1 MKMRAI
7 WQLIDAVIIPIVTY
21 GAEGW
26 DLTKTEKDKIQ
37 IIVNKAIKTVLFLPQ
52 GTPTTILLAETG
64 YLPIE
69 HVIKR
74 KRIMQAHRV
83 ENMKGNPLIKRLTQ
97 NSTSLWK
104 TETNKALD
112 EYGITNTNMSK
123 NSSKNQANKQ
133 IQAKVKEEISKE
145 AQSKSKIKQWMDLK
159 DDLTPGN
166 RPKYMNE
173 LNRKQC
179 NIIVKTRGIML
190 PLKANQKNQHQDL
203 VCRFCKQKQEAQ
215 QHVLEECT
223 GVNRNG
229 ENHIEYSEIFKDKDT
244 KKLAIIADKIMN
256 LMGKKEVLE
265 TSAEQ
270 TNNYRT

>member
-1 MKMRAI
+1 MFNDKGNLLAHIGELEGKVHAATQQIITETGNKEFKGMKMRAI
-7 WQLIDAVIIPIVTY
+7 WQLIDAVIIPILTY

-123 NSSKNQANKQ
+123 NSLKNQANKQ

-179 NIIVKTRGIML
+179 NIIVKTRGNML

-203 VCRFCKQKQEAQ
+203 VYAASASK
-215 QHVLEECT
+215 
-223 GVNRNG
+223 N
-229 ENHIEYSEIFKDKDT
+229 
-244 KKLAIIADKIMN
+244 KK
-256 LMGKKEVLE
+256 
-265 TSAEQ
+265 
-270 TNNYRT
+270 TNNMCWRNAQSE